1 MSCYCPS
8 GYTPTIDFD
17 DCILTITATTSGGSF
32 FYTALAADNNSVYNE
47 LGVIFYENITNL
59 SLPITNSGTTGSTT
73 TENGTPL
80 FSTEFLLDSSG
91 RILNMQAGGV
101 GTGINNDG
109 SYGPTSIQNL
119 LWGTG
124 FATNG
129 GRLNNAGVWAS
140 TGNPALPL
148 NEWIG
153 FSYCLDIV
161 SGGTYF
167 IGLSADN
174 DIRLKVNNQLL
185 VDCSAS
191 NFTAVTQ
198 SLTGFSFIFTNHHVF
213 PITLTSGLNIIE
225 LEGLNQGQFAAFVAE
240 IYSGNVSTLSGY
252 TTYSQLSADTIF
264 TTLDFIGQDI
274 PLSSSGATTNTGY
287 TCPNGYSLYTCSGTP
302 YCIFIDKVGLI
313 SFCISDTGLGY
324 DDNFTLSGTYNS
336 EPYWSGDSTNRVIYL
351 TTGGTWCLSDTLGG
365 TCLLEGAYPC
375 TSTCP
380 DLCDTYFNEGV
391 CPTPTPTPTV
401 NCSVLD
407 FTAIFDCEVT
417 PTPSVTPTNTV
428 TPTVTPTPSTTP
440 LCPFIGVDVTI
451 TGYTPTPTPT
461 PTITPTVTPII
472 DRPCE
477 ISGDVTYLTIDN
489 EIICPVSRK
498 FVDCANGQLYFTDSY
513 VPTPSGDT
521 LTPLLLF
528 KANVDGISKCIVYVG
543 LDFNNS
549 GINSIQLVDG
559 PLADLN
565 LVEDCSSCTPDI
577 PPTPTPSVTV
587 TKTPTPTPTP
597 TSSSMMGFYL
607 YKLCSSNTYII
618 QTIPGPT
625 TNNTL
630 TFRTNASSSGECW
643 EYISYSGI
651 YPSLPPGATYSY
663 ITGNYFPTS
672 GLLYFNNCTD
682 CIFVTSEITP
692 EG

>member
-1 MSCYCPS
+1 MSS
-8 GYTPTIDFD
+8 GYTIVNTGVTLYSGFTFTNYLGNTHNI
-17 DCILTITATTSGGSF
+17 ILPPNVTYYLAGSGVTSP
-32 FYTALAADNNSVYNE
+32 SVD
-47 LGVIFYENITNL
+47 LVLTNL
-59 SLPITNSGTTGSTT
+59 GTLDGYLNLQGCCNGDDISVAVVTGSTLAPSGVFT
-73 TENGTPL
+73 NMGYIGDANGVDFVYGCYKTQSISSTANFTEYTIFASG
-80 FSTEFLLDSSG
+80 STYIDCNDCTS
-91 RILNMQAGGV
+91 
-101 GTGINNDG
+101 NNDCD
-109 SYGPTSIQNL
+109 IDECCIL
-119 LWGTG
+119 LG
-124 FATNG
+124 ATNDV
-129 GRLNNAGVWAS
+129 AG
-140 TGNPALPL
+140 T
-148 NEWIG
+148 
-153 FSYCLDIV
+153 
-161 SGGTYF
+161 
-167 IGLSADN
+167 
-174 DIRLKVNNQLL
+174 
-185 VDCSAS
+185 
-191 NFTAVTQ
+191 
-198 SLTGFSFIFTNHHVF
+198 SL
-213 PITLTSGLNIIE
+213 
-225 LEGLNQGQFAAFVAE
+225 
-240 IYSGNVSTLSGY
+240 YR
-252 TTYSQLSADTIF
+252 
-264 TTLDFIGQDI
+264 
-274 PLSSSGATTNTGY
+274 
-287 TCPNGYSLYTCSGTP
+287 SLYTETILNGRQYYVFDSISGDTVVLFWDLFLQNWFLNNLTTNDDLNLGNYGFTTGYCPTQTTIPIDDLILINLPPFSAEITTTSFVCSGCSPT
-302 YCIFIDKVGLI
+302 Y
-313 SFCISDTGLGY
+313 CISDTGLGY
-324 DDNFTLSGTYNS
+324 DDNFFSAGTYNGDT
-336 EPYWSGDSTNRVIYL
+336 YFSGVSTGNVIYF
-351 TTGGTWCLSDTLGG
+351 TTGGTWCLSTILDG
-365 TCLLEGAYPC
+365 TCLLEGAFPC
-375 TSTCP
+375 TSICP
-380 DLCDTYFNEGV
+380 DLCDEYVFSGN